1 MDEVTVLI
9 VDDKK
14 SDRFLLEFHI
24 REWGFF
30 PVAAS
35 SGSEAIE
42 ILKTNHVDLI
52 LSDMMMNGM
61 DGLQLL
67 NEIKAR
73 YNGIPFIIITAYGSI
88 EKAVTSIKRGAY
100 DYVLKPF
107 NPDDLLATIQRS
119 IQHQRL
125 SRENKKLKEHLHNRY
140 SFQNII
146 TKSPVMM
153 RVLKLAERVAKS
165 PMTTIAIYGES
176 GTGKEMLAR
185 AIHFAGESMENKFV
199 AINCAGIPS
208 TLLESE
214 LFGHVKGAFTGA
226 DRDREG
232 KFDLARHGTLL
243 LDEIGDIPF
252 DIQAKLLRV
261 LQERIY
267 ERLGSNTLVKA
278 DFRVIITTHKNLEN
292 LVKEGKFREDLY
304 HRVNIFPI
312 VLPPLRERRD
322 DIPLLVDLFLDQF
335 RNELGK
341 KLPGISHAAMDILLK
356 YHWPGNIRELKNSLE
371 RAVIMT
377 DDELIRPEHLIL
389 AKRTAD
395 SDECGKF
402 HMHITLNP
410 DEISMDSI
418 IKQVLELALERCGNN
433 KSLAAE
439 FLKVNR
445 NIFYRRLLQQSGSQ
459 RKVE

>member
-1 MDEVTVLI
+1 MDEATILI

-24 REWGFF
+24 REWGFI

-35 SGSEAIE
+35 SGTEAIE

-73 YNGIPFIIITAYGSI
+73 YNDIPFIIITAYGSI
-88 EKAVTSIKRGAY
+88 EKAVTSIKKGAY

-125 SRENKKLKEHLHNRY
+125 SRENKKLKEHLHNQY

-153 RVLKLAERVAKS
+153 RVLKLAERVARS
-165 PMTTIAIYGES
+165 PMTTVAIYGES

-226 DRDREG
+226 DRDRRG
-232 KFDLARHGTLL
+232 KFDLAQHGTLL

-312 VLPPLRERRD
+312 VLPPLRERSD

-335 RNELGK
+335 INELGK

-395 SDECGKF
+395 PDECGKL

-418 IKQVLELALERCGNN
+418 IKRVLELALERCGNN

-459 RKVE
+459 IK